1 MGLMGLKDVFN
12 KGLDLLTSGAT
23 AAKDAALEKKKAMD
37 EFSLLKTRSDHI
49 GPMSIYISNNR
60 EPQVG
65 KEQMI
70 LKACLTINVEKSK
83 IANKLIPVEETIL
96 DVKTSKEAK
105 TELDYTF
112 VLTDKR
118 LWILN
123 QKEYTTYTFDGVTK
137 FEIVNKGVMTQGVNF
152 NNMAFIID
160 GSENDVKK
168 FIDNTT
174 KTDIRNA
181 LITRSTAYLCGIT
194 PRKQLLNMNMKG
206 ITLGDDNSIV
216 IHNGNENKLMNV
228 KEIIGI
234 QVLINDMVCYMKT
247 NKDNQTYV
255 SSPSEARKMSVKFQF
270 QMGEYMI
277 EIMPQSS
284 FNTSYKREETTYITN
299 LEFGKSIVD
308 TLATIIKE

>member
-1 MGLMGLKDVFN
+1 MGLMGLKDVLN
-12 KGLDLLTSGAT
+12 KGLDLLSSGAT

-60 EPQVG
+60 EPQIG

-160 GSENDVKK
+160 GSETDVKK

-174 KTDIRNA
+174 QTDVRNA

-228 KEIIGI
+228 KDIIGI

-277 EIMPQSS
+277 EIMPQSA
-284 FNTSYKREETTYITN
+284 FNTSYKREESTYITN

-308 TLATIIKE
+308 TLAAIIKE